1 MEQKKAIY
9 TSGPIGIRM
18 LKTAFG
24 MLAGT
29 LAMSGYNIV
38 DTYFVGKLGKVP
50 LAAMGFTFP
59 VVMLIGC
66 LFHGL
71 GTGVMTTCAQA
82 LGGNRQSKAAK
93 LVTSGAVLIFLFS
106 IFLAITGYIGSKP
119 LFHIFGAKGRT
130 LTEVTG
136 YMNIWFFGCATAS
149 LSMMGNNI
157 LVAIGD
163 AKNAGRMMVLGL
175 LLNAAFVPLL
185 IFGWGPLPAMGI
197 RGAALATIVAQCIAT
212 VTAFTLVKKKHGLI
226 QYQWLPWREVRAAWT
241 LTIRY
246 AIPASI
252 GMLMMPIGS
261 TIITW
266 ITAKFGDAAVA
277 ATAAAGRLEMLA
289 FVFPM
294 ALGISLVPMI
304 GQNFGAREY
313 NRIRSCFRFSMSYAF
328 FFLLFMAVIYTCFA
342 DWLVGIFA
350 PKDDPAVHGIM
361 VKCLLITVWG
371 FCMIEI
377 HRFSG
382 FFYIGCGRP
391 SVAAWLNGL
400 RIVGLMI
407 PFSFLALYFNSLE
420 GLFYA
425 RLAADVIAGS
435 AGFFL
440 SWRMTKRL
448 PEDGLPPPP
457 KHSGESMFRKVFQ
470 LRNLLS
476 FAQAQTKIDSSSDT
490 Q

>member
-9 TSGPIGIRM
+9 TSGPIGTRM

-38 DTYFVGKLGKVP
+38 DTYFVGKLGKIP

-59 VVMLIGC
+59 VVMLVGC

-82 LGGNRQSKAAK
+82 LGGSRQSKAAK
-93 LVTSGAVLIFLFS
+93 LVTSGALLVLLIS
-106 IFLAITGYIGSKP
+106 IFLGIAGLLFSSP
-119 LFHIFGAKGRT
+119 LFSLFGAQGRT

-163 AKNAGRMMVLGL
+163 AKNAGRMMVVGL
-175 LLNAAFVPLL
+175 VLNALFDPLF
-185 IFGWGPLPAMGI
+185 IFGWGPIPAMGI
-197 RGAALATIVAQCIAT
+197 RGAALATIIAQCIAT
-212 VTAFTLVKKKHGLI
+212 VTVFTLVKKKHGLI
-226 QYQWLPWREVRAAWT
+226 QFGLLPWREVRAAWA
-241 LTIRY
+241 LTIHY
-246 AIPASI
+246 AVPASI

-266 ITAKFGDAAVA
+266 ITARYGDAAVA

-294 ALGISLVPMI
+294 ALGISLVSMI
-304 GQNFGAREY
+304 GQNFGARQY
-313 NRIRSCFRFSMSYAF
+313 NRIRSCFRFSMGFAF

-342 DWLVGIFA
+342 DWLVGIFS
-350 PKDDPAVHGIM
+350 PKDDPMVHEIM
-361 VKCLLITVWG
+361 VKCILITVWG
-371 FCMIEI
+371 FCMIEV

-391 SVAAWLNGL
+391 AVAAWLNAL
-400 RIVGLMI
+400 RILGLMI
-407 PFSFLALYFNSLE
+407 PLSFLALYFKSLE

-425 RLAADVIAGS
+425 RLASDLIAGS
-435 AGFFL
+435 VGFLL
-440 SWRMTKRL
+440 SWKMTKRL
-448 PEDGLPPPP
+448 PADGEPPPP
-457 KHSGESMFRKVFQ
+457 KHTGESVFRKVFQ
-470 LRNLLS
+470 LRNLFS
-476 FAQAQTKIDSSSDT
+476 FAQAQAKIDSSSDT